1 MKRGIIM
8 DELNMD
14 SLDLPEMEHDYSDV
28 PDASEGLDEPART
41 SPAFGAGEDLSDI
54 EMPVL
59 SEMDGSAPVQPV
71 KAEPQKQ
78 APVQASVQTSAQISE
93 MGGVSP
99 MGGISEMGASSN
111 NTSATGSPAANSMTG
126 TASVSGISEMGASS
140 YSAPKRNVQPAA
152 PVSGGYTPVS
162 GGTASTGTQNN
173 GAASYS
179 SVYSNNNNASVQRT
193 NDFFADAERIKAE
206 KYENGHG
213 KAKVLGI
220 ISIVL
225 GALTILGHLEV
236 SVVGLLGIVL
246 GGLIIY
252 HALKF
257 MKQSERSRRILGWL
271 YVWDLIDGIRSM
283 IYLSNI
289 ASTLT
294 DIDIV
299 DVSAYVSA
307 AKFIIILG
315 IIFNG
320 VMTYFFMFN
329 SAVHD
334 YTIDDSR

>member
-99 MGGISEMGASSN
+99 MGGISEMGA
-111 NTSATGSPAANSMTG
+111 A
-126 TASVSGISEMGASS
+126 S

-162 GGTASTGTQNN
+162 GGTASTGAQNN

-179 SVYSNNNNASVQRT
+179 SVYNRNDQGSVQRT
-193 NDFFADAERIKAE
+193 NDFFAATEQMNAE
-206 KYENGHG
+206 KYERGHG

-225 GALTILGHLEV
+225 GAFTILGHLEV
-236 SVVGLLGIVL
+236 SLVGLLGIIL

-257 MKQSERSRRILGWL
+257 MKQSEKSRRTLAWL
-271 YVWDLIDGIRSM
+271 YVWDLIDCIRGIIMLANATQYLDDMGIDASSLIGVTRF
-283 IYLSNI
+283 IY
-289 ASTLT
+289 
-294 DIDIV
+294 
-299 DVSAYVSA
+299 
-307 AKFIIILG
+307 ILG

>member
-41 SPAFGAGEDLSDI
+41 SPSFGAGEDLSDI

-71 KAEPQKQ
+71 KAESQKQ

-99 MGGISEMGASSN
+99 MGGISEMGA
-111 NTSATGSPAANSMTG
+111 A
-126 TASVSGISEMGASS
+126 S

-162 GGTASTGTQNN
+162 GGTASTGAQNN

-179 SVYSNNNNASVQRT
+179 SVYNRNDQGSVQRT
-193 NDFFADAERIKAE
+193 NDFFAATEQMNAE
-206 KYENGHG
+206 KYERGHG

-225 GALTILGHLEV
+225 GAFTILGHLEV
-236 SVVGLLGIVL
+236 SLVGLLGIVL

-257 MKQSERSRRILGWL
+257 MKQSEKSRRTLAWL
-271 YVWDLIDGIRSM
+271 YVWDLIDCIRGIIMLASATQYLDDMGIDASSLIGVTRF
-283 IYLSNI
+283 IY
-289 ASTLT
+289 
-294 DIDIV
+294 
-299 DVSAYVSA
+299 
-307 AKFIIILG
+307 ILG

>member
-1 MKRGIIM
+1 MM

-71 KAEPQKQ
+71 KAEPQNQ
-78 APVQASVQTSAQISE
+78 APVQASAQTSAQISE

-99 MGGISEMGASSN
+99 MGGISEMGA
-111 NTSATGSPAANSMTG
+111 A
-126 TASVSGISEMGASS
+126 S

-162 GGTASTGTQNN
+162 GGTASTGAQNN

-179 SVYSNNNNASVQRT
+179 SVYNRNDQGSVQRT
-193 NDFFADAERIKAE
+193 NDFFAATEQMNAE
-206 KYENGHG
+206 KYERGHG
-213 KAKVLGI
+213 KAQVLGI

-225 GALTILGHLEV
+225 GAFTILGHLEV
-236 SVVGLLGIVL
+236 SLVGLLGIIL

-257 MKQSERSRRILGWL
+257 MKQSEKSRRTLAWL
-271 YVWDLIDGIRSM
+271 YVWDLIDCIRGIIMLANANQLLDDMGIEASSLIGVTRF
-283 IYLSNI
+283 IY
-289 ASTLT
+289 
-294 DIDIV
+294 
-299 DVSAYVSA
+299 
-307 AKFIIILG
+307 ILG

>member
-71 KAEPQKQ
+71 KAEPQNQ
-78 APVQASVQTSAQISE
+78 VPVQASVQTSAQISE

-99 MGGISEMGASSN
+99 MGGISEMGA
-111 NTSATGSPAANSMTG
+111 A
-126 TASVSGISEMGASS
+126 S

-162 GGTASTGTQNN
+162 GGTASTGAQNN

-179 SVYSNNNNASVQRT
+179 SVYNRNDQGSVQRT
-193 NDFFADAERIKAE
+193 NDFFAATEQMNAE
-206 KYENGHG
+206 KYERGHG
-213 KAKVLGI
+213 KAQVLGI

-225 GALTILGHLEV
+225 GAFTILGHLEV
-236 SVVGLLGIVL
+236 SLVGLLGIIL

-257 MKQSERSRRILGWL
+257 MKQSEKSRRTLAWL
-271 YVWDLIDGIRSM
+271 YVWDLIDCIRGIIMLASATQYLDDMGIDASSLIGVTRF
-283 IYLSNI
+283 IY
-289 ASTLT
+289 
-294 DIDIV
+294 
-299 DVSAYVSA
+299 
-307 AKFIIILG
+307 ILG

>member
-1 MKRGIIM
+1 MKRGIMM

-71 KAEPQKQ
+71 KAEPQNQ
-78 APVQASVQTSAQISE
+78 VPVQASVQTSAQISE

-99 MGGISEMGASSN
+99 MGGISEMGA
-111 NTSATGSPAANSMTG
+111 A
-126 TASVSGISEMGASS
+126 S

-162 GGTASTGTQNN
+162 GGTASTGAQNN

-179 SVYSNNNNASVQRT
+179 SVYNRNDQGSVQRT
-193 NDFFADAERIKAE
+193 NDFFAATEQMNAE
-206 KYENGHG
+206 KYERGHG
-213 KAKVLGI
+213 KAQVLGI

-225 GALTILGHLEV
+225 GAFTILGHLEV
-236 SVVGLLGIVL
+236 SLVGLLGIIL

-257 MKQSERSRRILGWL
+257 MKQSEKSRRTLAWL
-271 YVWDLIDGIRSM
+271 YVWDLIDCIRGIIMLASATQYLDDMGIDASSLIGVTRF
-283 IYLSNI
+283 IY
-289 ASTLT
+289 
-294 DIDIV
+294 
-299 DVSAYVSA
+299 
-307 AKFIIILG
+307 ILG

>member
-1 MKRGIIM
+1 
-8 DELNMD
+8 MD

-71 KAEPQKQ
+71 KAEPQNQ
-78 APVQASVQTSAQISE
+78 VPVQASVQTSAQISE

-99 MGGISEMGASSN
+99 MGGISEMGA
-111 NTSATGSPAANSMTG
+111 A
-126 TASVSGISEMGASS
+126 S

-152 PVSGGYTPVS
+152 TVSGGYTPVS
-162 GGTASTGTQNN
+162 GGTASTGAQNN

-179 SVYSNNNNASVQRT
+179 SVYNRNDQGSVQRT
-193 NDFFADAERIKAE
+193 NDFFAATEQMNAE
-206 KYENGHG
+206 KYERGHG
-213 KAKVLGI
+213 KAQVLGI

-225 GALTILGHLEV
+225 GAFTILGHLEV
-236 SVVGLLGIVL
+236 SLVGLLGIIL

-257 MKQSERSRRILGWL
+257 MKQSEKSRRTLAWL
-271 YVWDLIDGIRSM
+271 YVWDLIDCIRGIIMLANANQLLDDMGIEASSLIGVTRF
-283 IYLSNI
+283 IY
-289 ASTLT
+289 
-294 DIDIV
+294 
-299 DVSAYVSA
+299 
-307 AKFIIILG
+307 ILG

>member
-8 DELNMD
+8 NELNMD

-71 KAEPQKQ
+71 KAESQKQ
-78 APVQASVQTSAQISE
+78 APVQASAQISE

-99 MGGISEMGASSN
+99 MGGISEMGA
-111 NTSATGSPAANSMTG
+111 A
-126 TASVSGISEMGASS
+126 S

-162 GGTASTGTQNN
+162 GGTASTGAQNN

-179 SVYSNNNNASVQRT
+179 SVYNRNDQGSVQRT
-193 NDFFADAERIKAE
+193 NDFFAATEQMNAE
-206 KYENGHG
+206 KYERGHG

-225 GALTILGHLEV
+225 GAFTILGHLEV
-236 SVVGLLGIVL
+236 SLVGLLGIVL

-257 MKQSERSRRILGWL
+257 MKQSEKSRRTLAWL
-271 YVWDLIDGIRSM
+271 YVWDLIDCIRGIIMLASATQYLDDMGIDASSLIGVTRF
-283 IYLSNI
+283 IY
-289 ASTLT
+289 
-294 DIDIV
+294 
-299 DVSAYVSA
+299 
-307 AKFIIILG
+307 ILG

>member
-1 MKRGIIM
+1 M

-71 KAEPQKQ
+71 KAEPQNQ
-78 APVQASVQTSAQISE
+78 APVQASEQMSAQISE

-99 MGGISEMGASSN
+99 MGGISEMGA
-111 NTSATGSPAANSMTG
+111 A
-126 TASVSGISEMGASS
+126 S

-162 GGTASTGTQNN
+162 GGTASTGAQNN

-179 SVYSNNNNASVQRT
+179 SVYNRNDQGSVQRT
-193 NDFFADAERIKAE
+193 NDFFAATEQMNAE
-206 KYENGHG
+206 KYERGHG
-213 KAKVLGI
+213 KAQVLGI

-225 GALTILGHLEV
+225 GAFTILGHLEV
-236 SVVGLLGIVL
+236 SLVGLLGIIL

-257 MKQSERSRRILGWL
+257 MKQSEKSRRTLAWL
-271 YVWDLIDGIRSM
+271 YVWDLIDCIRGIIMLASATQYLDDMGIDASSLIGVTRF
-283 IYLSNI
+283 IY
-289 ASTLT
+289 
-294 DIDIV
+294 
-299 DVSAYVSA
+299 
-307 AKFIIILG
+307 ILG

>member
-41 SPAFGAGEDLSDI
+41 SPSFGAGEDLSDI

-71 KAEPQKQ
+71 KAEPQNQ

-99 MGGISEMGASSN
+99 MGGISEMGA
-111 NTSATGSPAANSMTG
+111 A
-126 TASVSGISEMGASS
+126 S

-162 GGTASTGTQNN
+162 GGTASTGAQNN

-179 SVYSNNNNASVQRT
+179 SVYSRNDQGSVQRT
-193 NDFFADAERIKAE
+193 NDFFAATEQMNAE
-206 KYENGHG
+206 KYERGHG
-213 KAKVLGI
+213 KANVLGI

-225 GALTILGHLEV
+225 GAFTILGHLEV
-236 SVVGLLGIVL
+236 SLVGLLGIIL

-257 MKQSERSRRILGWL
+257 MKQSEKSRRTLAWL
-271 YVWDLIDGIRSM
+271 YVWDLIDCIRGIIMLASATQYLDDMGIDASSLIGVTRF
-283 IYLSNI
+283 IY
-289 ASTLT
+289 
-294 DIDIV
+294 
-299 DVSAYVSA
+299 
-307 AKFIIILG
+307 ILG

>member
-71 KAEPQKQ
+71 KAEPQNQ
-78 APVQASVQTSAQISE
+78 VPVQASVQTSAQISE

-99 MGGISEMGASSN
+99 MGGISEMGA
-111 NTSATGSPAANSMTG
+111 A
-126 TASVSGISEMGASS
+126 S

-179 SVYSNNNNASVQRT
+179 SVYNRNDQGSVQRT
-193 NDFFADAERIKAE
+193 NDFFAATEQMNAE
-206 KYENGHG
+206 KYERGHG

-225 GALTILGHLEV
+225 GAFTILGHLEV
-236 SVVGLLGIVL
+236 SLVGLLGIIL

-257 MKQSERSRRILGWL
+257 MKQSDKSRRTLAWL
-271 YVWDLIDGIRSM
+271 YVWDLIDCIRGIIMLASATQYLDDMGIDASSLIGVTRF
-283 IYLSNI
+283 IY
-289 ASTLT
+289 
-294 DIDIV
+294 
-299 DVSAYVSA
+299 
-307 AKFIIILG
+307 ILG

>member
-1 MKRGIIM
+1 
-8 DELNMD
+8 MD

-41 SPAFGAGEDLSDI
+41 SPAFDAGEDLSDI

-71 KAEPQKQ
+71 KAEPQNQ
-78 APVQASVQTSAQISE
+78 APVQASAQTSAQISE

-99 MGGISEMGASSN
+99 MGGISEMGA
-111 NTSATGSPAANSMTG
+111 A
-126 TASVSGISEMGASS
+126 S

-179 SVYSNNNNASVQRT
+179 SVYNRNDQGSVQRT
-193 NDFFADAERIKAE
+193 NDFFAATEQMNAE
-206 KYENGHG
+206 KYERGHG
-213 KAKVLGI
+213 KAQVLGI

-225 GALTILGHLEV
+225 GAFTILGHLEV
-236 SVVGLLGIVL
+236 SLVGLLGIIL

-257 MKQSERSRRILGWL
+257 MKQSEKSRRTLAWL
-271 YVWDLIDGIRSM
+271 YVWDLIDCIRGIIMLASATQYLDDMGIDASSLIGVTRF
-283 IYLSNI
+283 IY
-289 ASTLT
+289 
-294 DIDIV
+294 
-299 DVSAYVSA
+299 
-307 AKFIIILG
+307 ILG

>member
-78 APVQASVQTSAQISE
+78 ASVQTSAQISE
-93 MGGVSP
+93 MGGISP
-99 MGGISEMGASSN
+99 MGGISEMGA
-111 NTSATGSPAANSMTG
+111 A
-126 TASVSGISEMGASS
+126 S

-152 PVSGGYTPVS
+152 TVSGGYTPVS
-162 GGTASTGTQNN
+162 GGTASTGAQNN

-179 SVYSNNNNASVQRT
+179 SVYNRNDQGSVQRT
-193 NDFFADAERIKAE
+193 NDFFAATEQMNAE
-206 KYENGHG
+206 KYERGHG

-225 GALTILGHLEV
+225 GAFTILGHLEV
-236 SVVGLLGIVL
+236 SLVGLLGIIL

-257 MKQSERSRRILGWL
+257 MKQSEKSRRTLAWL
-271 YVWDLIDGIRSM
+271 YVWDLIDCIRGIIMLASATQYLDDMGIDASSLIGVTRF
-283 IYLSNI
+283 IY
-289 ASTLT
+289 
-294 DIDIV
+294 
-299 DVSAYVSA
+299 
-307 AKFIIILG
+307 ILG

>member
-1 MKRGIIM
+1 M

-14 SLDLPEMEHDYSDV
+14 SLDLPEMEHDYSDL
-28 PDASEGLDEPART
+28 PDASEGLDAPEQHTAPVLA
-41 SPAFGAGEDLSDI
+41 AEDDLSDI

-71 KAEPQKQ
+71 KTEAPKQ
-78 APVQASVQTSAQISE
+78 AAPVQISE
-93 MGGVSP
+93 MGA
-99 MGGISEMGASSN
+99 ASSG
-111 NTSATGSPAANSMTG
+111 SASVNSSGIGSVNS
-126 TASVSGISEMGASS
+126 TASMSGISEMGAPS
-140 YSAPKRNVQPAA
+140 YSAPKKSVQPAA
-152 PVSGGYTPVS
+152 PASGGYTPVS
-162 GGTASTGTQNN
+162 GGNTAQNN

-236 SVVGLLGIVL
+236 SVTGLLGIVL
-246 GGLIIY
+246 GVLIIY

-320 VMTYFFMFN
+320 IMTYFFMFN
-329 SAVHD
+329 PAVHD

>member
-1 MKRGIIM
+1 
-8 DELNMD
+8 MD

-41 SPAFGAGEDLSDI
+41 SPSFGAGEDLSDI

-99 MGGISEMGASSN
+99 MGGISEMGA
-111 NTSATGSPAANSMTG
+111 A
-126 TASVSGISEMGASS
+126 S

-162 GGTASTGTQNN
+162 GGTASTGAQNN

-179 SVYSNNNNASVQRT
+179 SVYNRNDQGSVQRT
-193 NDFFADAERIKAE
+193 NDFFAATEQMNAE
-206 KYENGHG
+206 KYERGHG

-225 GALTILGHLEV
+225 GAFTILGHLEV
-236 SVVGLLGIVL
+236 SLVGLLGIIL

-257 MKQSERSRRILGWL
+257 MKQSEKSRRTLAWL
-271 YVWDLIDGIRSM
+271 YVWDLIDCIRGIIMLASATQYLDDMGIDASSLIGVTRF
-283 IYLSNI
+283 IY
-289 ASTLT
+289 
-294 DIDIV
+294 
-299 DVSAYVSA
+299 
-307 AKFIIILG
+307 ILG

>member
-99 MGGISEMGASSN
+99 MGGISEMGA
-111 NTSATGSPAANSMTG
+111 A
-126 TASVSGISEMGASS
+126 S

-162 GGTASTGTQNN
+162 GGTASTGAQNN

-179 SVYSNNNNASVQRT
+179 SVYNRNDQGSVQRT
-193 NDFFADAERIKAE
+193 NDFFAATEQMNAE
-206 KYENGHG
+206 KYERGHG

-225 GALTILGHLEV
+225 GAFTILGHLEV
-236 SVVGLLGIVL
+236 SLVGLLGIVL

-257 MKQSERSRRILGWL
+257 MKQSDKSRRTLAWL
-271 YVWDLIDGIRSM
+271 YVWDLIDCIRGIIMLASATQYLDDMGIDASSLIGVTRF
-283 IYLSNI
+283 IY
-289 ASTLT
+289 
-294 DIDIV
+294 
-299 DVSAYVSA
+299 
-307 AKFIIILG
+307 ILG

>member
-71 KAEPQKQ
+71 KAEPQNQ
-78 APVQASVQTSAQISE
+78 APVQASAQTSAQISE

-99 MGGISEMGASSN
+99 MGGISEMGA
-111 NTSATGSPAANSMTG
+111 A
-126 TASVSGISEMGASS
+126 S

-179 SVYSNNNNASVQRT
+179 SVYNRNDQGSVQRT
-193 NDFFADAERIKAE
+193 NDFFAATEQMNAE
-206 KYENGHG
+206 KYERGHG

-225 GALTILGHLEV
+225 GAFTILGHLEV
-236 SVVGLLGIVL
+236 SLVGLLGIIL

-257 MKQSERSRRILGWL
+257 MKQSEKSRRTLAWL
-271 YVWDLIDGIRSM
+271 YVWDLIDCIRGIIMLANANQLLDDMGIEASSLIGVTRF
-283 IYLSNI
+283 IY
-289 ASTLT
+289 
-294 DIDIV
+294 
-299 DVSAYVSA
+299 
-307 AKFIIILG
+307 ILG

>member
-99 MGGISEMGASSN
+99 MGGISEMGA
-111 NTSATGSPAANSMTG
+111 A
-126 TASVSGISEMGASS
+126 S

-152 PVSGGYTPVS
+152 TVSGGYTPVS
-162 GGTASTGTQNN
+162 GGTASTGAQNN

-179 SVYSNNNNASVQRT
+179 SVYNRNDQGSVQRT
-193 NDFFADAERIKAE
+193 NDFFAATEQMNAE
-206 KYENGHG
+206 KYERGHG

-225 GALTILGHLEV
+225 GAFTILGHLEV
-236 SVVGLLGIVL
+236 SLVGLLGIIL

-257 MKQSERSRRILGWL
+257 MKQSEKSRRTLAWL
-271 YVWDLIDGIRSM
+271 YVWDLIDCIRGIIMLANANQLLDDMGIEASSLIGVTRF
-283 IYLSNI
+283 IY
-289 ASTLT
+289 
-294 DIDIV
+294 
-299 DVSAYVSA
+299 
-307 AKFIIILG
+307 ILG

>member
-71 KAEPQKQ
+71 KAEPQNQ
-78 APVQASVQTSAQISE
+78 VPVQASVQTSAQISE

-99 MGGISEMGASSN
+99 MGGISEMGA
-111 NTSATGSPAANSMTG
+111 A
-126 TASVSGISEMGASS
+126 S

-152 PVSGGYTPVS
+152 TVSGGYTPVS
-162 GGTASTGTQNN
+162 GGTASTGAQNN

-179 SVYSNNNNASVQRT
+179 SVYNRNDQGSVQRT
-193 NDFFADAERIKAE
+193 NDFFAATEQMNAE
-206 KYENGHG
+206 KYERGHG
-213 KAKVLGI
+213 KAQVLGI

-225 GALTILGHLEV
+225 GAFTILGHLEV
-236 SVVGLLGIVL
+236 SLVGLLGIIL

-257 MKQSERSRRILGWL
+257 MKQSEKSRRTLAWL
-271 YVWDLIDGIRSM
+271 YVWDLIDCIRGIIMLANANQLLDDMGIEASSLIGVTRF
-283 IYLSNI
+283 IY
-289 ASTLT
+289 
-294 DIDIV
+294 
-299 DVSAYVSA
+299 
-307 AKFIIILG
+307 ILG

>member
-41 SPAFGAGEDLSDI
+41 SPSFGAGEDLSDI

-71 KAEPQKQ
+71 KAESQKQ

-99 MGGISEMGASSN
+99 M
-111 NTSATGSPAANSMTG
+111 
-126 TASVSGISEMGASS
+126 SGISEMGAAS

-162 GGTASTGTQNN
+162 GGTASTGAQNN

-179 SVYSNNNNASVQRT
+179 SVYNRNDQGSVQRT
-193 NDFFADAERIKAE
+193 NDFFAATEQMNAE
-206 KYENGHG
+206 KYERGHG

-225 GALTILGHLEV
+225 GAFTILGHLEV
-236 SVVGLLGIVL
+236 SLVGLLGIIL

-257 MKQSERSRRILGWL
+257 MKQSEKSRRTLAWL
-271 YVWDLIDGIRSM
+271 YVWDLIDCIRGIIMLANATQYLDDMGIDASSLIGVTRF
-283 IYLSNI
+283 IY
-289 ASTLT
+289 
-294 DIDIV
+294 
-299 DVSAYVSA
+299 
-307 AKFIIILG
+307 ILG

>member
-1 MKRGIIM
+1 
-8 DELNMD
+8 MD

-41 SPAFGAGEDLSDI
+41 SPSFGAGEDLSDI

-99 MGGISEMGASSN
+99 MGGISEMGA
-111 NTSATGSPAANSMTG
+111 A
-126 TASVSGISEMGASS
+126 S

-179 SVYSNNNNASVQRT
+179 SVYNRNDQGSVQRT
-193 NDFFADAERIKAE
+193 NDFFAATEQMNAE
-206 KYENGHG
+206 KYERGHG

-225 GALTILGHLEV
+225 GAFTILGHLEV
-236 SVVGLLGIVL
+236 SLVGLLGIVL

-257 MKQSERSRRILGWL
+257 MKQSEKSRRTLAWL
-271 YVWDLIDGIRSM
+271 YVWDLIDCIRGIIMLANANQLLDDMGIEASSLIGVTRF
-283 IYLSNI
+283 IY
-289 ASTLT
+289 
-294 DIDIV
+294 
-299 DVSAYVSA
+299 
-307 AKFIIILG
+307 ILG

>member
-41 SPAFGAGEDLSDI
+41 SPSFGAGEDLSDI

-71 KAEPQKQ
+71 KAEPRNQV
-78 APVQASVQTSAQISE
+78 PVQASVQTSAQISE

-99 MGGISEMGASSN
+99 MGGISEMGA
-111 NTSATGSPAANSMTG
+111 A
-126 TASVSGISEMGASS
+126 S

-179 SVYSNNNNASVQRT
+179 SVYNRNDQGSVQRT
-193 NDFFADAERIKAE
+193 NDFFAATEQMNAE
-206 KYENGHG
+206 KYERGHG

-225 GALTILGHLEV
+225 GAFTILGHLEV
-236 SVVGLLGIVL
+236 SLVGLLGIIL

-257 MKQSERSRRILGWL
+257 MKQSEKSRRTLAWL
-271 YVWDLIDGIRSM
+271 YVWDLIDCIRGIIMLASATQYLDDMGIEASSLIGVTRF
-283 IYLSNI
+283 IY
-289 ASTLT
+289 
-294 DIDIV
+294 
-299 DVSAYVSA
+299 
-307 AKFIIILG
+307 ILG

>member
-1 MKRGIIM
+1 
-8 DELNMD
+8 MD

-41 SPAFGAGEDLSDI
+41 SPSFGAGEDLSDI

-71 KAEPQKQ
+71 KAEPQNQ

-99 MGGISEMGASSN
+99 MGGISEMGA
-111 NTSATGSPAANSMTG
+111 A
-126 TASVSGISEMGASS
+126 S

-179 SVYSNNNNASVQRT
+179 SVYNRNDQGSVQRT
-193 NDFFADAERIKAE
+193 NDFFAATEQMNAE
-206 KYENGHG
+206 KYERGHG
-213 KAKVLGI
+213 KAQVLGI

-225 GALTILGHLEV
+225 GAFTILGHLEV
-236 SVVGLLGIVL
+236 SLVGLLGIIL

-257 MKQSERSRRILGWL
+257 MKQSEKSRRTLAWL
-271 YVWDLIDGIRSM
+271 YVWDLIDCIRGIIMLANANQLLDDMGIEASSLIGVTRF
-283 IYLSNI
+283 IY
-289 ASTLT
+289 
-294 DIDIV
+294 
-299 DVSAYVSA
+299 
-307 AKFIIILG
+307 ILG

>member
-1 MKRGIIM
+1 
-8 DELNMD
+8 MD

-99 MGGISEMGASSN
+99 MGGISEMGA
-111 NTSATGSPAANSMTG
+111 A
-126 TASVSGISEMGASS
+126 S

-162 GGTASTGTQNN
+162 GGTASTGAQNN

-179 SVYSNNNNASVQRT
+179 SVYNRNDQGSVQRT
-193 NDFFADAERIKAE
+193 NDFFAATEQMNAE
-206 KYENGHG
+206 KYERGHG

-225 GALTILGHLEV
+225 GAFTILGHLEV
-236 SVVGLLGIVL
+236 SLVGLLGIVL

-257 MKQSERSRRILGWL
+257 MKQSEKSRRTLAWL
-271 YVWDLIDGIRSM
+271 YVWDLIDCIRGIIMLASATQYLDDMGIDASSLIGATRF
-283 IYLSNI
+283 IY
-289 ASTLT
+289 
-294 DIDIV
+294 
-299 DVSAYVSA
+299 
-307 AKFIIILG
+307 ILG

>member
-162 GGTASTGTQNN
+162 GGNTAQNN

>member
-71 KAEPQKQ
+71 KAEPQNQ

-99 MGGISEMGASSN
+99 MGGISEMGA
-111 NTSATGSPAANSMTG
+111 A
-126 TASVSGISEMGASS
+126 S

-152 PVSGGYTPVS
+152 TVSGGYTPVS
-162 GGTASTGTQNN
+162 GGTASTGAQNN

-179 SVYSNNNNASVQRT
+179 SVYNRNDQGSVQRT
-193 NDFFADAERIKAE
+193 NDFFAATEQMNAE
-206 KYENGHG
+206 KYERGHG
-213 KAKVLGI
+213 KAQVLGI

-225 GALTILGHLEV
+225 GAFTILGHLEV
-236 SVVGLLGIVL
+236 SLVGLLGIIL

-257 MKQSERSRRILGWL
+257 MKQSEKSRRTLAWL
-271 YVWDLIDGIRSM
+271 YVWDLIDCIRGIIMLASATQYLDDMGIDASSLIGVTRF
-283 IYLSNI
+283 IY
-289 ASTLT
+289 
-294 DIDIV
+294 
-299 DVSAYVSA
+299 
-307 AKFIIILG
+307 ILG

>member
-71 KAEPQKQ
+71 KAEPQNQ

-99 MGGISEMGASSN
+99 MGGISEMGA
-111 NTSATGSPAANSMTG
+111 A
-126 TASVSGISEMGASS
+126 S

-173 GAASYS
+173 SAASYS
-179 SVYSNNNNASVQRT
+179 SVYNRNDQGSVQRT
-193 NDFFADAERIKAE
+193 NDFFAATEQMNAE
-206 KYENGHG
+206 KYERGHG
-213 KAKVLGI
+213 KAQVLGI

-225 GALTILGHLEV
+225 GAFTILGHLEV
-236 SVVGLLGIVL
+236 SLVGLLGIIL

-257 MKQSERSRRILGWL
+257 MKQSEKSRRTLAWL
-271 YVWDLIDGIRSM
+271 YVWDLIDCIRGIIMLASATQYLDDMGIDASSLIGVTRF
-283 IYLSNI
+283 IY
-289 ASTLT
+289 
-294 DIDIV
+294 
-299 DVSAYVSA
+299 
-307 AKFIIILG
+307 ILG

>member
-1 MKRGIIM
+1 
-8 DELNMD
+8 MD

-41 SPAFGAGEDLSDI
+41 SPSFGAGEDLSDI

-71 KAEPQKQ
+71 KAEPQNQ

-99 MGGISEMGASSN
+99 MGGISEMGA
-111 NTSATGSPAANSMTG
+111 A
-126 TASVSGISEMGASS
+126 S

-162 GGTASTGTQNN
+162 GGTASTGAQNN

-179 SVYSNNNNASVQRT
+179 SVYNRNDQGSVQRT
-193 NDFFADAERIKAE
+193 NDFFAATEQMNAE
-206 KYENGHG
+206 KYERGHG
-213 KAKVLGI
+213 KAQVLGI

-225 GALTILGHLEV
+225 GAFTILGHLEV
-236 SVVGLLGIVL
+236 SLVGLLGIIL

-257 MKQSERSRRILGWL
+257 MKQSEKSRRTLAWL
-271 YVWDLIDGIRSM
+271 YVWDLIDCIRGIIMLANANQLLDDMGIEASSLIGVTRF
-283 IYLSNI
+283 IY
-289 ASTLT
+289 
-294 DIDIV
+294 
-299 DVSAYVSA
+299 
-307 AKFIIILG
+307 ILG

>member
-71 KAEPQKQ
+71 KAESQKQ

-99 MGGISEMGASSN
+99 MGGISEMGA
-111 NTSATGSPAANSMTG
+111 A
-126 TASVSGISEMGASS
+126 S

-162 GGTASTGTQNN
+162 GGTASTGAQNN

-179 SVYSNNNNASVQRT
+179 SVYNRNDQGSVQRT
-193 NDFFADAERIKAE
+193 NDFFAATEQMNAE
-206 KYENGHG
+206 KYERGHG

-225 GALTILGHLEV
+225 GAFTILGHLEV
-236 SVVGLLGIVL
+236 SLVGLLGIIL

-257 MKQSERSRRILGWL
+257 MKQSEKSRRTLAWL
-271 YVWDLIDGIRSM
+271 YVWDLIDCIRGIIMLASATQYLDDMGIDASSLIGVTRF
-283 IYLSNI
+283 IY
-289 ASTLT
+289 
-294 DIDIV
+294 
-299 DVSAYVSA
+299 
-307 AKFIIILG
+307 ILG

>member
-1 MKRGIIM
+1 MKRGIMM

-59 SEMDGSAPVQPV
+59 SEMYGSAPVQPV
-71 KAEPQKQ
+71 KAEPQNQ
-78 APVQASVQTSAQISE
+78 VPVQASVQTSAQISE

-99 MGGISEMGASSN
+99 MGGISEMGA
-111 NTSATGSPAANSMTG
+111 A
-126 TASVSGISEMGASS
+126 S

-162 GGTASTGTQNN
+162 GGTASTGAQNN

-179 SVYSNNNNASVQRT
+179 SVYNRNDQGSVQRT
-193 NDFFADAERIKAE
+193 NDFFAATEQMNAE
-206 KYENGHG
+206 KYERGHG

-225 GALTILGHLEV
+225 GAFTILGHLEV
-236 SVVGLLGIVL
+236 SLVGLLGIIL

-257 MKQSERSRRILGWL
+257 MKQSEKSRRTLAWL
-271 YVWDLIDGIRSM
+271 YVWDLIDCIRGIIMLASATQYLDDMGIDASSLIGVTRF
-283 IYLSNI
+283 IY
-289 ASTLT
+289 
-294 DIDIV
+294 
-299 DVSAYVSA
+299 
-307 AKFIIILG
+307 ILG

>member
-71 KAEPQKQ
+71 KAESQKQ

-99 MGGISEMGASSN
+99 MGGISEMGA
-111 NTSATGSPAANSMTG
+111 A
-126 TASVSGISEMGASS
+126 S

-179 SVYSNNNNASVQRT
+179 SVYNRNDQGSVQRT
-193 NDFFADAERIKAE
+193 NDFFAATEQMNAE
-206 KYENGHG
+206 KYERGHG

-225 GALTILGHLEV
+225 GAFTILGHLEV
-236 SVVGLLGIVL
+236 SLVGLLGIIL

-257 MKQSERSRRILGWL
+257 MKQSEKSRRTLAWL
-271 YVWDLIDGIRSM
+271 YVWDLIDCIRGIIMLASATQYLDDMGIDASSLIGVTRF
-283 IYLSNI
+283 IY
-289 ASTLT
+289 
-294 DIDIV
+294 
-299 DVSAYVSA
+299 
-307 AKFIIILG
+307 ILG

>member
-1 MKRGIIM
+1 
-8 DELNMD
+8 MD

-71 KAEPQKQ
+71 KAEPQNQ

-99 MGGISEMGASSN
+99 MGGISEMGA
-111 NTSATGSPAANSMTG
+111 A
-126 TASVSGISEMGASS
+126 S

-152 PVSGGYTPVS
+152 TVSGGYTPVS
-162 GGTASTGTQNN
+162 GGTASTGAQNN

-179 SVYSNNNNASVQRT
+179 SVYNRNDQGSVQRT
-193 NDFFADAERIKAE
+193 NDFFAATEQMNAE
-206 KYENGHG
+206 KYERGHG

-225 GALTILGHLEV
+225 GAFTILGHLEV
-236 SVVGLLGIVL
+236 SLVGLLGIVL

-257 MKQSERSRRILGWL
+257 MKQSEKSRRTLAWL
-271 YVWDLIDGIRSM
+271 YVWDLIDCIRGIIMLASATQYLDDMGIDASSLIGVTRF
-283 IYLSNI
+283 IY
-289 ASTLT
+289 
-294 DIDIV
+294 
-299 DVSAYVSA
+299 
-307 AKFIIILG
+307 ILG

>member
-71 KAEPQKQ
+71 KAEPQNQ
-78 APVQASVQTSAQISE
+78 VPVQTSVQTSAQISE

-99 MGGISEMGASSN
+99 MGGISEMGA
-111 NTSATGSPAANSMTG
+111 A
-126 TASVSGISEMGASS
+126 S

-162 GGTASTGTQNN
+162 GGTASTGAQNN

-179 SVYSNNNNASVQRT
+179 SVYNRNDQGSVQRT
-193 NDFFADAERIKAE
+193 NDFFAATEQMNAE
-206 KYENGHG
+206 KYERGHG
-213 KAKVLGI
+213 KAQVLGI

-225 GALTILGHLEV
+225 GAFTILGHLEV
-236 SVVGLLGIVL
+236 SLVGLLGIIL

-257 MKQSERSRRILGWL
+257 MKQSEKSRRTLAWL
-271 YVWDLIDGIRSM
+271 YVWDLIDCIRGIIMLANATQYLDDMGIDASSLIGVTRF
-283 IYLSNI
+283 IY
-289 ASTLT
+289 
-294 DIDIV
+294 
-299 DVSAYVSA
+299 
-307 AKFIIILG
+307 ILG

>member
-1 MKRGIIM
+1 
-8 DELNMD
+8 MD

-41 SPAFGAGEDLSDI
+41 SPAFGSGEDLSDI

-78 APVQASVQTSAQISE
+78 APVQASAQISE

-111 NTSATGSPAANSMTG
+111 NTFATGSPAANSMTG

-140 YSAPKRNVQPAA
+140 YSVPKRNVQPAA

-179 SVYSNNNNASVQRT
+179 SVYNRNDQGSAQRT

-329 SAVHD
+329 PAVHD

>member
-71 KAEPQKQ
+71 KAEPQNQ

-99 MGGISEMGASSN
+99 MGGISEMGA
-111 NTSATGSPAANSMTG
+111 A
-126 TASVSGISEMGASS
+126 S

-162 GGTASTGTQNN
+162 GGTASTGAQNN

-179 SVYSNNNNASVQRT
+179 SVYNRNDQGSVQRT
-193 NDFFADAERIKAE
+193 NDFFAATEQMNAE
-206 KYENGHG
+206 KYERGHG
-213 KAKVLGI
+213 KAQVLGI

-225 GALTILGHLEV
+225 GAFTILGHLEV
-236 SVVGLLGIVL
+236 SLVGLLGIIL

-257 MKQSERSRRILGWL
+257 MKQSEKSRRTLAWL
-271 YVWDLIDGIRSM
+271 YVWDLIDCIRGIIMLANANQLLDDMGIEASSLIGVTRF
-283 IYLSNI
+283 IY
-289 ASTLT
+289 
-294 DIDIV
+294 
-299 DVSAYVSA
+299 
-307 AKFIIILG
+307 ILG

>member
-1 MKRGIIM
+1 
-8 DELNMD
+8 MD

-71 KAEPQKQ
+71 KAEPQNQ

-99 MGGISEMGASSN
+99 MGGISEMGA
-111 NTSATGSPAANSMTG
+111 A
-126 TASVSGISEMGASS
+126 S

-162 GGTASTGTQNN
+162 GGTASTGAQNN

-179 SVYSNNNNASVQRT
+179 SVYNRNDQGSTQRT
-193 NDFFADAERIKAE
+193 NDFFAATEQMNAE
-206 KYENGHG
+206 KYERGHG
-213 KAKVLGI
+213 KAQVLGI

-225 GALTILGHLEV
+225 GAFTILGHLEV
-236 SVVGLLGIVL
+236 SLVGLLGIIL

-257 MKQSERSRRILGWL
+257 MKQSEKSRRTLAWL
-271 YVWDLIDGIRSM
+271 YVWDLIDCIRGIIMLASATQYLDDMGIDASSLIGVTRF
-283 IYLSNI
+283 IY
-289 ASTLT
+289 
-294 DIDIV
+294 
-299 DVSAYVSA
+299 
-307 AKFIIILG
+307 ILG

>member
-1 MKRGIIM
+1 
-8 DELNMD
+8 MD

-71 KAEPQKQ
+71 KAEPQNQ

-99 MGGISEMGASSN
+99 MGGISEMGA
-111 NTSATGSPAANSMTG
+111 A
-126 TASVSGISEMGASS
+126 S

-179 SVYSNNNNASVQRT
+179 SVYNRNDQGSVQRT
-193 NDFFADAERIKAE
+193 NDFFAATEQMNAE
-206 KYENGHG
+206 KYERGHG
-213 KAKVLGI
+213 KAQVLGI

-225 GALTILGHLEV
+225 GAFTILGHLEV
-236 SVVGLLGIVL
+236 SLVGLLGIIL

-257 MKQSERSRRILGWL
+257 MKQSEKSRRTLAWL
-271 YVWDLIDGIRSM
+271 YVWDLIDCIRGIIMLASATQCLDDMGIDASSLIGVTRF
-283 IYLSNI
+283 IY
-289 ASTLT
+289 
-294 DIDIV
+294 
-299 DVSAYVSA
+299 
-307 AKFIIILG
+307 ILG

>member
-1 MKRGIIM
+1 
-8 DELNMD
+8 MD

-71 KAEPQKQ
+71 KAEPQNQ
-78 APVQASVQTSAQISE
+78 VPVQASVQTSAQISE

-99 MGGISEMGASSN
+99 MDGISEMGA
-111 NTSATGSPAANSMTG
+111 A
-126 TASVSGISEMGASS
+126 S

-152 PVSGGYTPVS
+152 TVSGGYTPVS
-162 GGTASTGTQNN
+162 GGTASTGAQNN

-179 SVYSNNNNASVQRT
+179 SVYNRNDQGSVQRT
-193 NDFFADAERIKAE
+193 NDFFAATEQMNAE
-206 KYENGHG
+206 KYERGHG
-213 KAKVLGI
+213 KAQVLGI

-225 GALTILGHLEV
+225 GAFTILGHLEV
-236 SVVGLLGIVL
+236 SLVGLLGIIL

-257 MKQSERSRRILGWL
+257 MKQSDKSRRTLAWL
-271 YVWDLIDGIRSM
+271 YVWDLIDCIRGIIMLASANQYLDDMGIDASSLIGVTRF
-283 IYLSNI
+283 IY
-289 ASTLT
+289 
-294 DIDIV
+294 
-299 DVSAYVSA
+299 
-307 AKFIIILG
+307 ILG

>member
-28 PDASEGLDEPART
+28 PDASEGPDEPART
-41 SPAFGAGEDLSDI
+41 SPSFGAGEDLSDI

-71 KAEPQKQ
+71 KAESQKQ

-99 MGGISEMGASSN
+99 MGGISEMGA
-111 NTSATGSPAANSMTG
+111 A
-126 TASVSGISEMGASS
+126 S

-162 GGTASTGTQNN
+162 GGTASTGAQNN

-179 SVYSNNNNASVQRT
+179 SVYNRNDQGSVQRT
-193 NDFFADAERIKAE
+193 NDFFAATEQMNAE
-206 KYENGHG
+206 KYERGHG

-225 GALTILGHLEV
+225 GAFTILGHLEV
-236 SVVGLLGIVL
+236 SLVGLLGIIL

-257 MKQSERSRRILGWL
+257 MKQSEKSRRTLAWL
-271 YVWDLIDGIRSM
+271 YVWDLIDCIRGIIMLASATQYLDDMGIDASSLIGVTRF
-283 IYLSNI
+283 IY
-289 ASTLT
+289 
-294 DIDIV
+294 
-299 DVSAYVSA
+299 
-307 AKFIIILG
+307 ILG